1 MYEERKE
8 SFSVRSLIL
17 QILFVVLTVFLLLWL
32 FPTKNY
38 VKDYANDAFTEK
50 LQPLYNQI
58 YSQNI
63 TTMKE
68 AAISYFTTDRLPS
81 KVGESVTITLK
92 EMQDKK
98 LVLDLID
105 SNNKK
110 CDVEKSSVKVEKLD
124 NEYLMTVKLECSDAS
139 NYIEVHLGC
148 YDYCKASGVCE
159 KKETPVIKPTNPTKP
174 VISEKKYQYEYEK
187 ITDGKWGDFGE
198 WSQWSK
204 DTITK
209 TEYRNVET
217 KEVTKKTG
225 TLVDVI
231 DAKKDVKT
239 TYTCPKGYTPNGTKC
254 SKKTT
259 DTKNATA
266 STKTTYT
273 CPKGYTPNGTKC
285 IKETSST
292 INATANKKTTYSCP
306 KGYTPNGTKCIK
318 ETSSTINATANKKT
332 TYSCPDPTYTLD
344 KTKTKCTKKTTD
356 TKNATA
362 NTTYGDWVYQGKYTF
377 NSIQYTSDTRKV
389 VRVSSSI
396 NTDCTTNCTTNT
408 WTYLVYNRSKKTTYS
423 CPKEYTPN
431 GTKCTKELI
440 DTKNATAST
449 KTTYSCPNPT
459 YTLDKTKTKCTKKTT
474 DTKNA
479 TASTKTTYTCP
490 KGYTPNGTKCI
501 KETSS
506 TINAT
511 ANKKTTYSCPK
522 GYTPNGTKC
531 TKKTTDTKNASKTD
545 IVTYSCT
552 AKDYKLNGDKCTKTV
567 ATYTKY
573 TYYRYQERKFISGT
587 RDIKWST
594 SKTDSTL
601 LKQGYVLTG
610 NKKEIK

>member
-38 VKDYANDAFTEK
+38 VKNYANDAFTEK

-58 YSQNI
+58 YNQNI

-68 AAISYFTTDRLPS
+68 AAINYFTTDRLPS

-217 KEVTKKTG
+217 KEVTEKTG

-239 TYTCPKGYTPNGTKC
+239 TYTCPSGYTLNGTKC
-254 SKKTT
+254 SKKST
-259 DTKNATA
+259 DTKKATA
-266 STKTTYT
+266 STKTTYS
-273 CPKGYTPNGTKC
+273 CSSGYTLNGTKC
-285 IKETSST
+285 NKVTTSS

-306 KGYTPNGTKCIK
+306 SGYTLNGTKC
-318 ETSSTINATANKKT
+318 SKT
-332 TYSCPDPTYTLD
+332 
-344 KTKTKCTKKTTD
+344 TTD

-362 NTTYGDWVYQGKYTF
+362 NTTYGDWVSQGKQTF
-377 NSIQYTSDTRKV
+377 NTVQYSTDTRRV
-389 VRVSSSI
+389 VLVASYI
-396 NTDCTTNCTTNT
+396 KTDCTSNCTTNK
-408 WTYLVYNRSKKTTYS
+408 WVYLIMNRSKKTTYS
-423 CPKEYTPN
+423 CPSGYTLN
-431 GTKCTKELI
+431 GTKC
-440 DTKNATAST
+440 S
-449 KTTYSCPNPT
+449 KT
-459 YTLDKTKTKCTKKTT
+459 TT

-479 TASTKTTYTCP
+479 TANTKTTYSCP
-490 KGYTPNGTKCI
+490 SGYGLGGTKCYKGSMTTKNATANTKTTYSCPSGYTLNGTKCN
-501 KETSS
+501 KT
-506 TINAT
+506 TTNTKNAT
-511 ANKKTTYSCPK
+511 ANKKTTYSCPS
-522 GYTPNGTKC
+522 GYTLNGTKC
-531 TKKTTDTKNASKTD
+531 TKTTTNTKNASKTD
-545 IVTYSCT
+545 TVTYSCSN
-552 AKDYKLNGDKCTKTV
+552 KDYTLNGDKCTKTV
-567 ATYTKY
+567 DTYTKY

>member
-58 YSQNI
+58 YNQNI

-68 AAISYFTTDRLPS
+68 AAINYFTTDRLPS

-217 KEVTKKTG
+217 KEVTEKTG

-239 TYTCPKGYTPNGTKC
+239 TYSCPSGYTLNGTKC
-254 SKKTT
+254 KKTT
-259 DTKNATA
+259 TATKNATA
-266 STKTTYT
+266 NKKTTYS
-273 CPKGYTPNGTKC
+273 CPSGYTLNGTKC
-285 IKETSST
+285 NKVTTSS

-306 KGYTPNGTKCIK
+306 SGYTLNGTKC
-318 ETSSTINATANKKT
+318 SKT
-332 TYSCPDPTYTLD
+332 TTA
-344 KTKTKCTKKTTD
+344 

-423 CPKEYTPN
+423 CPSGYTLN
-431 GTKCTKELI
+431 GTKC
-440 DTKNATAST
+440 S
-449 KTTYSCPNPT
+449 
-459 YTLDKTKTKCTKKTT
+459 KKTT
-474 DTKNA
+474 DTK
-479 TASTKTTYTCP
+479 TA
-490 KGYTPNGTKCI
+490 
-501 KETSS
+501 
-506 TINAT
+506 
-511 ANKKTTYSCPK
+511 
-522 GYTPNGTKC
+522 
-531 TKKTTDTKNASKTD
+531 TKNEK
-545 IVTYSCT
+545 VTYSCSN
-552 AKDYKLNGDKCTKTV
+552 KDYTLNGDKCTKTV
-567 ATYTKY
+567 DVYTKY

>member
-58 YSQNI
+58 YNQNI

-68 AAISYFTTDRLPS
+68 AAINYFTNDRLPS

-239 TYTCPKGYTPNGTKC
+239 TYSCPSGYTLNGTKTKCVKKVTDVKKAVVSTKYTCTENGYTLNGTKC
-254 SKKTT
+254 VKKVT
-259 DTKNATA
+259 DVKNAVVN
-266 STKTTYT
+266 TKYT
-273 CPKGYTPNGTKC
+273 CTENGYTPSGTKC
-285 IKETSST
+285 V
-292 INATANKKTTYSCP
+292 KKVTDV
-306 KGYTPNGTKCIK
+306 
-318 ETSSTINATANKKT
+318 KKAVA
-332 TYSCPDPTYTLD
+332 S
-344 KTKTKCTKKTTD
+344 
-356 TKNATA
+356 
-362 NTTYGDWVYQGKYTF
+362 TTYGDWVYQGKYTF

-396 NTDCTTNCTTNT
+396 NTNCTTNCTTNT

-423 CPKEYTPN
+423 CADKTYNLNAKTA
-431 GTKCTKELI
+431 KCTKELTY
-440 DTKNATAST
+440 TKNV
-449 KTTYSCPNPT
+449 
-459 YTLDKTKTKCTKKTT
+459 
-474 DTKNA
+474 
-479 TASTKTTYTCP
+479 
-490 KGYTPNGTKCI
+490 
-501 KETSS
+501 
-506 TINAT
+506 
-511 ANKKTTYSCPK
+511 
-522 GYTPNGTKC
+522 
-531 TKKTTDTKNASKTD
+531 SKTD
-545 IVTYSCT
+545 TVKYSCT
-552 AKDYKLNGDKCTKTV
+552 DKDYKLNGNKCTKTV
-567 ATYTKY
+567 DTYTKY

>member
-58 YSQNI
+58 YNQNI

-68 AAISYFTTDRLPS
+68 AAINYFTNDRLPS

-239 TYTCPKGYTPNGTKC
+239 TYSCPSGYTLNGTKC

-259 DTKNATA
+259 A
-266 STKTTYT
+266 
-273 CPKGYTPNGTKC
+273 
-285 IKETSST
+285 
-292 INATANKKTTYSCP
+292 
-306 KGYTPNGTKCIK
+306 
-318 ETSSTINATANKKT
+318 
-332 TYSCPDPTYTLD
+332 
-344 KTKTKCTKKTTD
+344 
-356 TKNATA
+356 
-362 NTTYGDWVYQGKYTF
+362 
-377 NSIQYTSDTRKV
+377 
-389 VRVSSSI
+389 
-396 NTDCTTNCTTNT
+396 
-408 WTYLVYNRSKKTTYS
+408 
-423 CPKEYTPN
+423 
-431 GTKCTKELI
+431 
-440 DTKNATAST
+440 TKNATAST
-449 KTTYSCPNPT
+449 KTTYSCPSGYALNG
-459 YTLDKTKTKCTKKTT
+459 TKCSKTT
-474 DTKNA
+474 TATKNA
-479 TASTKTTYTCP
+479 TANKKTTYSCP
-490 KGYTPNGTKCI
+490 SGYTLNGTKCN
-501 KETSS
+501 KVTTSS
-506 TINAT
+506 INAT
-511 ANKKTTYSCPK
+511 ANKKTTYSCPS
-522 GYTPNGTKC
+522 GYTLNGTKC
-531 TKKTTDTKNASKTD
+531 SKTTTATKNATANTTYGDWVSQGKQTFNTVQYSTDTRRVVLVASYIKTDCTSNCTTNKWVYLIMNRSKKTTYSCPSGYTLNGTKCKKTTTDTKNATANKKTTYSCPSGYTLNGTKCSKTTTD
-545 IVTYSCT
+545 TKTATKNEKVTYSCSN
-552 AKDYKLNGDKCTKTV
+552 KDYTLNGDKCTKTV
-567 ATYTKY
+567 DVYTKY

>member
-58 YSQNI
+58 YNQNI

-68 AAISYFTTDRLPS
+68 AAINYFTTDRLPS

-159 KKETPVIKPTNPTKP
+159 RNETPVIKPTNPKTP

-217 KEVTKKTG
+217 KEVTEKTG
-225 TLVDVI
+225 TLVEVV

-239 TYTCPKGYTPNGTKC
+239 TYTCPSGYTLNGTKC

-259 DTKNATA
+259 STKNATA
-266 STKTTYT
+266 SKKTTYT
-273 CPKGYTPNGTKC
+273 CPSGYTLNGTKC
-285 IKETSST
+285 IKETSSTKNATANKKTTYSCPSGYTLNGTKCNKTTTST
-292 INATANKKTTYSCP
+292 INATANKKTTYTCP
-306 KGYTPNGTKCIK
+306 SGYTLNGTKCSK
-318 ETSSTINATANKKT
+318 TTTSTI
-332 TYSCPDPTYTLD
+332 
-344 KTKTKCTKKTTD
+344 
-356 TKNATA
+356 NATA

-408 WTYLVYNRSKKTTYS
+408 WTYLVYNRSTKTTYA
-423 CPKEYTPN
+423 CPSGYTLN
-431 GTKCTKELI
+431 GTKCNKKST
-440 DTKNATAST
+440 DTKNATANT
-449 KTTYSCPNPT
+449 KTTYSCPSG
-459 YTLDKTKTKCTKKTT
+459 YTL
-474 DTKNA
+474 
-479 TASTKTTYTCP
+479 
-490 KGYTPNGTKCI
+490 
-501 KETSS
+501 
-506 TINAT
+506 
-511 ANKKTTYSCPK
+511 
-522 GYTPNGTKC
+522 NGTKC
-531 TKKTTDTKNASKTD
+531 TKTVTDTKNASKTD
-545 IVTYSCT
+545 TVTYSCT
-552 AKDYKLNGDKCTKTV
+552 AKDYKLNGNKCTKTV
-567 ATYTKY
+567 DTYTKY

>member
-58 YSQNI
+58 YNQNI

-68 AAISYFTTDRLPS
+68 AAINYFTTDRLPS

-217 KEVTKKTG
+217 KEVTEKTG

-239 TYTCPKGYTPNGTKC
+239 TYLCPSGYTLNGTKC
-254 SKKTT
+254 SKTT
-259 DTKNATA
+259 TA
-266 STKTTYT
+266 
-273 CPKGYTPNGTKC
+273 
-285 IKETSST
+285 
-292 INATANKKTTYSCP
+292 
-306 KGYTPNGTKCIK
+306 
-318 ETSSTINATANKKT
+318 
-332 TYSCPDPTYTLD
+332 
-344 KTKTKCTKKTTD
+344 

-423 CPKEYTPN
+423 CPNGYTLN
-431 GTKCTKELI
+431 GTKC
-440 DTKNATAST
+440 S
-449 KTTYSCPNPT
+449 
-459 YTLDKTKTKCTKKTT
+459 KKTT

-479 TASTKTTYTCP
+479 TASTKTTYSCP
-490 KGYTPNGTKCI
+490 SGYGLGGTKCYKGSMTTKNATANTKTTYSCPSGYTLNGTKC
-501 KETSS
+501 KKT
-506 TINAT
+506 TTATKNAT
-511 ANKKTTYSCPK
+511 ANKKTTYSCPS
-522 GYTPNGTKC
+522 GYTLNGTKC
-531 TKKTTDTKNASKTD
+531 SKKTTDTKTATKNEK
-545 IVTYSCT
+545 VTYSCSN
-552 AKDYKLNGDKCTKTV
+552 KDYTLNGDKCTKTV
-567 ATYTKY
+567 DVYTKY
-573 TYYRYQERKFISGT
+573 TYYRYQEKKFISGT

>member
-58 YSQNI
+58 YNQNI

-68 AAISYFTTDRLPS
+68 AAINYFTTDRLPS

-174 VISEKKYQYEYEK
+174 VILEKKYQYEYEK

-217 KEVTKKTG
+217 KEITEKTG

-239 TYTCPKGYTPNGTKC
+239 TYTCPSGYTLNGTKC
-254 SKKTT
+254 SKKST
-259 DTKNATA
+259 DTKKATA
-266 STKTTYT
+266 STKTTYS
-273 CPKGYTPNGTKC
+273 CPSGYTLNGTKC
-285 IKETSST
+285 SKTT
-292 INATANKKTTYSCP
+292 TDTKNATANKKTTYSCP
-306 KGYTPNGTKCIK
+306 SGYTLNGTKCSK
-318 ETSSTINATANKKT
+318 TTTDTKNATANKKT
-332 TYSCPDPTYTLD
+332 TYSCPSGYTLNG
-344 KTKTKCTKKTTD
+344 TKCSKTTTD

-423 CPKEYTPN
+423 CPSGYTLN
-431 GTKCTKELI
+431 GTKC
-440 DTKNATAST
+440 S
-449 KTTYSCPNPT
+449 
-459 YTLDKTKTKCTKKTT
+459 KKTT

-479 TASTKTTYTCP
+479 TASTKTTYSCPSGYGLGGTKCYKGSMTTKNATANTKTTYTCP
-490 KGYTPNGTKCI
+490 SGYTLNGTKCN
-501 KETSS
+501 KT
-506 TINAT
+506 TTNTKNAT
-511 ANKKTTYSCPK
+511 ANKKTTYSCPS
-522 GYTPNGTKC
+522 GYTLNGTKC
-531 TKKTTDTKNASKTD
+531 SKTTTDTKTATKNEK
-545 IVTYSCT
+545 VTYSCSN
-552 AKDYKLNGDKCTKTV
+552 KDYTLNGDKCTKTV
-567 ATYTKY
+567 DTYIKY

>member
-58 YSQNI
+58 YNQNI

-68 AAISYFTTDRLPS
+68 AAINYFTTDRLPS

-332 TYSCPDPTYTLD
+332 TYSCP
-344 KTKTKCTKKTTD
+344 
-356 TKNATA
+356 
-362 NTTYGDWVYQGKYTF
+362 
-377 NSIQYTSDTRKV
+377 
-389 VRVSSSI
+389 
-396 NTDCTTNCTTNT
+396 
-408 WTYLVYNRSKKTTYS
+408 
-423 CPKEYTPN
+423 
-431 GTKCTKELI
+431 
-440 DTKNATAST
+440 
-449 KTTYSCPNPT
+449 
-459 YTLDKTKTKCTKKTT
+459 
-474 DTKNA
+474 
-479 TASTKTTYTCP
+479 
-490 KGYTPNGTKCI
+490 
-501 KETSS
+501 
-506 TINAT
+506 
-511 ANKKTTYSCPK
+511 K

-545 IVTYSCT
+545 TVTYSCT

>member
-217 KEVTKKTG
+217 KEITEKTG

-239 TYTCPKGYTPNGTKC
+239 TYTCPSGYTLNGTKCSKKSTDTKKATASTKTTYSCPSGYTLNGTKC
-254 SKKTT
+254 SKKT
-259 DTKNATA
+259 A
-266 STKTTYT
+266 S
-273 CPKGYTPNGTKC
+273 
-285 IKETSST
+285 S

-306 KGYTPNGTKCIK
+306 SGYTLNGTKC
-318 ETSSTINATANKKT
+318 SKT
-332 TYSCPDPTYTLD
+332 
-344 KTKTKCTKKTTD
+344 TTD

-423 CPKEYTPN
+423 CPSGYTLN
-431 GTKCTKELI
+431 GTKC
-440 DTKNATAST
+440 S
-449 KTTYSCPNPT
+449 
-459 YTLDKTKTKCTKKTT
+459 KKTT

-479 TASTKTTYTCP
+479 TASTKTTYSCPSGYGLGGTKCYKGSMTTKNATANTKTTYTCP
-490 KGYTPNGTKCI
+490 SGYTLNGTKCN
-501 KETSS
+501 KT
-506 TINAT
+506 TTNTKNAT
-511 ANKKTTYSCPK
+511 TNKKTTYSCPS
-522 GYTPNGTKC
+522 GYTLNGTKC
-531 TKKTTDTKNASKTD
+531 NKTTTDTKTATKNEK
-545 IVTYSCT
+545 VTYSCSN
-552 AKDYKLNGDKCTKTV
+552 KDYTLNGDKCTKTV
-567 ATYTKY
+567 DTYTKY

>member
-58 YSQNI
+58 YNQNI

-68 AAISYFTTDRLPS
+68 AAINYFTTDRLPS

-306 KGYTPNGTKCIK
+306 
-318 ETSSTINATANKKT
+318 
-332 TYSCPDPTYTLD
+332 DPTYTLD

-362 NTTYGDWVYQGKYTF
+362 NTTYGDWVSQGKQTF
-377 NSIQYTSDTRKV
+377 NTVQYSTDTRRV
-389 VRVSSSI
+389 VLVASYI
-396 NTDCTTNCTTNT
+396 KTDCTSNCTTNK
-408 WTYLVYNRSKKTTYS
+408 WVYLIMNRSSKTTYT
-423 CPKEYTPN
+423 CPKGYTPN

-449 KTTYSCPNPT
+449 KTTYSCPDPT

-479 TASTKTTYTCP
+479 
-490 KGYTPNGTKCI
+490 
-501 KETSS
+501 
-506 TINAT
+506 
-511 ANKKTTYSCPK
+511 
-522 GYTPNGTKC
+522 
-531 TKKTTDTKNASKTD
+531 SKTD
-545 IVTYSCT
+545 TVTYSCT

>member
-58 YSQNI
+58 YNQNI

-68 AAISYFTTDRLPS
+68 AAINYFTNDRLPS

-217 KEVTKKTG
+217 KEVTEKTG

-239 TYTCPKGYTPNGTKC
+239 TYSCPSGYTLNGTKC

-259 DTKNATA
+259 NTKNATA
-266 STKTTYT
+266 STKTTYS
-273 CPKGYTPNGTKC
+273 CPSGYTLNGTKC
-285 IKETSST
+285 SKKTTATKNATANKKTTYSCPSGYTLNGTKCNKVTTSS
-292 INATANKKTTYSCP
+292 INATANKKTTYSCSS
-306 KGYTPNGTKCIK
+306 GYTLNGTKC
-318 ETSSTINATANKKT
+318 S
-332 TYSCPDPTYTLD
+332 
-344 KTKTKCTKKTTD
+344 KKTTD

-362 NTTYGDWVYQGKYTF
+362 NTTYGDWVSQGKQTF
-377 NSIQYTSDTRKV
+377 NTVQYSTDTRRV
-389 VRVSSSI
+389 VLVASYI
-396 NTDCTTNCTTNT
+396 KTDCTSNCTTNK
-408 WTYLVYNRSKKTTYS
+408 WVYLIMNRSKKTTYS
-423 CPKEYTPN
+423 CPSGYTLN
-431 GTKCTKELI
+431 GTKC
-440 DTKNATAST
+440 S
-449 KTTYSCPNPT
+449 
-459 YTLDKTKTKCTKKTT
+459 KKTT
-474 DTKNA
+474 DTKTA
-479 TASTKTTYTCP
+479 TKNE
-490 KGYTPNGTKCI
+490 KL
-501 KETSS
+501 
-506 TINAT
+506 
-511 ANKKTTYSCPK
+511 TYSCS
-522 GYTPNGTKC
+522 N
-531 TKKTTDTKNASKTD
+531 
-545 IVTYSCT
+545 
-552 AKDYKLNGDKCTKTV
+552 KDYTLNGDKCTKTV
-567 ATYTKY
+567 DVYTKY
-573 TYYRYQERKFISGT
+573 TYYRYQEKKFISGT

>member
-217 KEVTKKTG
+217 KEVTEKTG

-239 TYTCPKGYTPNGTKC
+239 TYTCPSGYTLNGTKC
-254 SKKTT
+254 SKKST
-259 DTKNATA
+259 DTKKATA
-266 STKTTYT
+266 STKTTYS
-273 CPKGYTPNGTKC
+273 CPSGYTLNGTKC
-285 IKETSST
+285 NKVTTSS

-306 KGYTPNGTKCIK
+306 SGYTLNGTKC
-318 ETSSTINATANKKT
+318 SKT
-332 TYSCPDPTYTLD
+332 
-344 KTKTKCTKKTTD
+344 TTD

-362 NTTYGDWVYQGKYTF
+362 NTTYGDWVSQGKQTF
-377 NSIQYTSDTRKV
+377 NTVQYSTDTRRV
-389 VRVSSSI
+389 VLVASYI
-396 NTDCTTNCTTNT
+396 KTDCTSNCTTNK
-408 WTYLVYNRSKKTTYS
+408 WVYLIMNRSKKTTYS
-423 CPKEYTPN
+423 CPSGYTLN
-431 GTKCTKELI
+431 GTKC
-440 DTKNATAST
+440 S
-449 KTTYSCPNPT
+449 KT
-459 YTLDKTKTKCTKKTT
+459 TT

-479 TASTKTTYTCP
+479 TANTKTTYSCP
-490 KGYTPNGTKCI
+490 SGYGLGGTKCYKGSMTTKNATANTKTTYSCPSGYTLNGTKCN
-501 KETSS
+501 KT
-506 TINAT
+506 TTNTKNAT
-511 ANKKTTYSCPK
+511 ANKKTTYSCPS
-522 GYTPNGTKC
+522 GYTLNGTKC
-531 TKKTTDTKNASKTD
+531 TKTTTNTKNASKTD
-545 IVTYSCT
+545 TVTYSCSN
-552 AKDYKLNGDKCTKTV
+552 KDYTLNGDKCTKTV
-567 ATYTKY
+567 DTYTKY

>member
-58 YSQNI
+58 YNQNI
-63 TTMKE
+63 ITMKE
-68 AAISYFTTDRLPS
+68 AAINYFTNDRLPS

-217 KEVTKKTG
+217 KEVTEKTG

-239 TYTCPKGYTPNGTKC
+239 TYSCPSGYTLNGTKC

-259 DTKNATA
+259 NTKNATA

-273 CPKGYTPNGTKC
+273 
-285 IKETSST
+285 
-292 INATANKKTTYSCP
+292 CP

-423 CPKEYTPN
+423 CPK
-431 GTKCTKELI
+431 
-440 DTKNATAST
+440 
-449 KTTYSCPNPT
+449 
-459 YTLDKTKTKCTKKTT
+459 
-474 DTKNA
+474 
-479 TASTKTTYTCP
+479 
-490 KGYTPNGTKCI
+490 
-501 KETSS
+501 
-506 TINAT
+506 
-511 ANKKTTYSCPK
+511 

-545 IVTYSCT
+545 TVTYSCT

>member
-58 YSQNI
+58 YNQNI

-68 AAISYFTTDRLPS
+68 AAINYFTTDRLPS

-174 VISEKKYQYEYEK
+174 VILEKKYQYEYEK

-217 KEVTKKTG
+217 KEITEKTG

-239 TYTCPKGYTPNGTKC
+239 TYTCPSGYTLNGTKCSKKSTDTKKATASTKTTYSCPSGYTLNGTKC
-254 SKKTT
+254 SKKT
-259 DTKNATA
+259 A
-266 STKTTYT
+266 S
-273 CPKGYTPNGTKC
+273 
-285 IKETSST
+285 S

-306 KGYTPNGTKCIK
+306 SGYTLNGTKCNK
-318 ETSSTINATANKKT
+318 VTTSSINATANKKT
-332 TYSCPDPTYTLD
+332 TYSCPSGYTLNG
-344 KTKTKCTKKTTD
+344 TKCNKVTTD

-362 NTTYGDWVYQGKYTF
+362 NTTYGDWVSQGKQTF
-377 NSIQYTSDTRKV
+377 NTVQYSTDTRRV
-389 VRVSSSI
+389 VLVASYI
-396 NTDCTTNCTTNT
+396 KTDCTSNCTTNK
-408 WTYLVYNRSKKTTYS
+408 WVYLIMNRSKKTTYS
-423 CPKEYTPN
+423 CPSGYTLN
-431 GTKCTKELI
+431 GTKC
-440 DTKNATAST
+440 S
-449 KTTYSCPNPT
+449 KT
-459 YTLDKTKTKCTKKTT
+459 TT

-479 TASTKTTYTCP
+479 TANT
-490 KGYTPNGTKCI
+490 
-501 KETSS
+501 
-506 TINAT
+506 
-511 ANKKTTYSCPK
+511 KTTYSCPS
-522 GYTPNGTKC
+522 GYTLNGTKC
-531 TKKTTDTKNASKTD
+531 TKTTTSTKNASKTD
-545 IVTYSCT
+545 TVTYSCSN
-552 AKDYKLNGDKCTKTV
+552 KDYTLNGDKCTKTV
-567 ATYTKY
+567 DTYTKY

-594 SKTDSTL
+594 SKTDNTL

>member
-58 YSQNI
+58 YNQNI

-68 AAISYFTTDRLPS
+68 AAINYFTTDRLPS

-110 CDVEKSSVKVEKLD
+110 CDVEKSSVKLEKLD

-285 IKETSST
+285 TKELIDTK
-292 INATANKKTTYSCP
+292 NATA
-306 KGYTPNGTKCIK
+306 
-318 ETSSTINATANKKT
+318 STKT

-362 NTTYGDWVYQGKYTF
+362 NTTYGDWVSQGKQTF
-377 NSIQYTSDTRKV
+377 NTVQYSTDTRRV
-389 VRVSSSI
+389 VLVASYI
-396 NTDCTTNCTTNT
+396 KTDCTSNCTTNK
-408 WTYLVYNRSKKTTYS
+408 WVYLIMNRSS
-423 CPKEYTPN
+423 
-431 GTKCTKELI
+431 
-440 DTKNATAST
+440 
-449 KTTYSCPNPT
+449 
-459 YTLDKTKTKCTKKTT
+459 
-474 DTKNA
+474 
-479 TASTKTTYTCP
+479 KTTYTCP

-545 IVTYSCT
+545 TVTYSCT

>member
-217 KEVTKKTG
+217 KEVTEKTG

-239 TYTCPKGYTPNGTKC
+239 TYTCPSGYTLNGTKC
-254 SKKTT
+254 SKKT
-259 DTKNATA
+259 A
-266 STKTTYT
+266 S
-273 CPKGYTPNGTKC
+273 
-285 IKETSST
+285 S

-306 KGYTPNGTKCIK
+306 SGYTLNGTKC
-318 ETSSTINATANKKT
+318 SKT
-332 TYSCPDPTYTLD
+332 
-344 KTKTKCTKKTTD
+344 TTD

-362 NTTYGDWVYQGKYTF
+362 NTTYGDWVSQGKQTF
-377 NSIQYTSDTRKV
+377 NTVQYSTDTRRV
-389 VRVSSSI
+389 VLVASYI
-396 NTDCTTNCTTNT
+396 KTDCTSNCTTNK
-408 WTYLVYNRSKKTTYS
+408 WVYLIMNRSKKTTYS
-423 CPKEYTPN
+423 CPSGYTLN
-431 GTKCTKELI
+431 GTKC
-440 DTKNATAST
+440 S
-449 KTTYSCPNPT
+449 KT
-459 YTLDKTKTKCTKKTT
+459 TT

-479 TASTKTTYTCP
+479 TANTKTTYSCP
-490 KGYTPNGTKCI
+490 SGYGLGGTKCYKGSMTTKNATANTKTTYSCPSGYTLNGTKCN
-501 KETSS
+501 KT
-506 TINAT
+506 TTNTKNAT
-511 ANKKTTYSCPK
+511 ANKKTTYSCPS
-522 GYTPNGTKC
+522 GYTLNGTKC
-531 TKKTTDTKNASKTD
+531 TKTTTNTKNASKTD
-545 IVTYSCT
+545 TVTYSCSN
-552 AKDYKLNGDKCTKTV
+552 KDYTLNGDKCTKTV
-567 ATYTKY
+567 DTYTKY

>member
-58 YSQNI
+58 YNQNI

-68 AAISYFTTDRLPS
+68 AAINYFTTDRLPS

-217 KEVTKKTG
+217 KEVTEKTG

-239 TYTCPKGYTPNGTKC
+239 TYSCPSGYTLNGTKC

-259 DTKNATA
+259 NTKNATA

-273 CPKGYTPNGTKC
+273 
-285 IKETSST
+285 
-292 INATANKKTTYSCP
+292 CP

-423 CPKEYTPN
+423 CPKGYTPN
-431 GTKCTKELI
+431 GTKCIKELI
-440 DTKNATAST
+440 
-449 KTTYSCPNPT
+449 
-459 YTLDKTKTKCTKKTT
+459 

-545 IVTYSCT
+545 TVTYSCT

>member
-58 YSQNI
+58 YNQNI

-68 AAISYFTTDRLPS
+68 AAINYFTTDRLPS

-217 KEVTKKTG
+217 KEVTEKTG

-239 TYTCPKGYTPNGTKC
+239 TYLCPSGYTLNGTKC

-266 STKTTYT
+266 STKTTYS
-273 CPKGYTPNGTKC
+273 CPSGYTLNGTKC
-285 IKETSST
+285 SKKTTSS

-306 KGYTPNGTKCIK
+306 SKYTLNGTKCNK
-318 ETSSTINATANKKT
+318 VTTSSINATANKKT
-332 TYSCPDPTYTLD
+332 TYSCPNGYTLNG
-344 KTKTKCTKKTTD
+344 TKCSKTTTA

-423 CPKEYTPN
+423 CPSGYTLN
-431 GTKCTKELI
+431 GTKCKKTTTA
-440 DTKNATAST
+440 TKNATAST
-449 KTTYSCPNPT
+449 KTTYSCPSG
-459 YTLDKTKTKCTKKTT
+459 YGLGGTKCYKGSMT
-474 DTKNA
+474 TKNA
-479 TASTKTTYTCP
+479 TANTKTTYSCP
-490 KGYTPNGTKCI
+490 SGYTLNGTKC
-501 KETSS
+501 KKT
-506 TINAT
+506 TTATKNAT
-511 ANKKTTYSCPK
+511 ANKKTTYSCPS
-522 GYTPNGTKC
+522 GYTLNGTKC
-531 TKKTTDTKNASKTD
+531 SKKTTDTKTATKNEK
-545 IVTYSCT
+545 VTYSCSN
-552 AKDYKLNGDKCTKTV
+552 KDYTLNGDKCTKTV
-567 ATYTKY
+567 DVYTKY

>member
-17 QILFVVLTVFLLLWL
+17 QILFVVLTIFLLLWL

-58 YSQNI
+58 YNQNI

-68 AAISYFTTDRLPS
+68 AAINYFTNDRLPS

-217 KEVTKKTG
+217 KEVTEKTG

-239 TYTCPKGYTPNGTKC
+239 TYSCPSGYILNGTKC
-254 SKKTT
+254 SKTT
-259 DTKNATA
+259 TATKNATA
-266 STKTTYT
+266 STKTTYS
-273 CPKGYTPNGTKC
+273 CPSGYTLNGTKC
-285 IKETSST
+285 SKTTTATKNATANKKTTYSCPSGYTLNGTKCNKVTTSS

-306 KGYTPNGTKCIK
+306 SGYTLNGTKC
-318 ETSSTINATANKKT
+318 SKT
-332 TYSCPDPTYTLD
+332 TTA
-344 KTKTKCTKKTTD
+344 

-362 NTTYGDWVYQGKYTF
+362 NTTYGDWIYQGKYTF

-423 CPKEYTPN
+423 CPSGYTLN
-431 GTKCTKELI
+431 GTKC
-440 DTKNATAST
+440 S
-449 KTTYSCPNPT
+449 
-459 YTLDKTKTKCTKKTT
+459 KKTT

-479 TASTKTTYTCP
+479 TANTKTTYSCP
-490 KGYTPNGTKCI
+490 SGYTLNGTKC
-501 KETSS
+501 KKT
-506 TINAT
+506 TTATKNAT
-511 ANKKTTYSCPK
+511 ANKKTTYSCPS
-522 GYTPNGTKC
+522 GYTLNGTKC
-531 TKKTTDTKNASKTD
+531 SKKTTDTKTATKNEK
-545 IVTYSCT
+545 VTYSCSN
-552 AKDYKLNGDKCTKTV
+552 KDYTLNGDKCTKTV
-567 ATYTKY
+567 DVYTKY

>member
-58 YSQNI
+58 YNQNI

-68 AAISYFTTDRLPS
+68 AAINYFTTDRLPS

-217 KEVTKKTG
+217 KEVTEKTG

-231 DAKKDVKT
+231 DAKKDV
-239 TYTCPKGYTPNGTKC
+239 
-254 SKKTT
+254 
-259 DTKNATA
+259 
-266 STKTTYT
+266 KTTYT

-423 CPKEYTPN
+423 CPKGYTPN
-431 GTKCTKELI
+431 GTKC
-440 DTKNATAST
+440 S
-449 KTTYSCPNPT
+449 
-459 YTLDKTKTKCTKKTT
+459 KKTT
-474 DTKNA
+474 NTKNA

-490 KGYTPNGTKCI
+490 KGYTPNGTKCM

-545 IVTYSCT
+545 TVTYSCT

>member
-58 YSQNI
+58 YNQNI

-68 AAISYFTTDRLPS
+68 AAINYFTTDRLPS

-217 KEVTKKTG
+217 KEVTEKTG

-239 TYTCPKGYTPNGTKC
+239 TYSCPSGYTLNGTKC
-254 SKKTT
+254 SKTT
-259 DTKNATA
+259 TA
-266 STKTTYT
+266 
-273 CPKGYTPNGTKC
+273 
-285 IKETSST
+285 
-292 INATANKKTTYSCP
+292 
-306 KGYTPNGTKCIK
+306 
-318 ETSSTINATANKKT
+318 
-332 TYSCPDPTYTLD
+332 
-344 KTKTKCTKKTTD
+344 

-423 CPKEYTPN
+423 CPSGYTLN
-431 GTKCTKELI
+431 GTKC
-440 DTKNATAST
+440 S
-449 KTTYSCPNPT
+449 
-459 YTLDKTKTKCTKKTT
+459 KKTT
-474 DTKNA
+474 
-479 TASTKTTYTCP
+479 
-490 KGYTPNGTKCI
+490 
-501 KETSS
+501 SS
-506 TINAT
+506 INAT
-511 ANKKTTYSCPK
+511 ANKKTTYSCPN
-522 GYTPNGTKC
+522 GYTLNGTKC
-531 TKKTTDTKNASKTD
+531 SKKTTDTKTATKNEK
-545 IVTYSCT
+545 VTYSCSN
-552 AKDYKLNGDKCTKTV
+552 KDYTLNGDKCTKTV
-567 ATYTKY
+567 DVYTKY
-573 TYYRYQERKFISGT
+573 TYYRYQEKKFISGT

>member
-58 YSQNI
+58 YNQNI

-68 AAISYFTTDRLPS
+68 AAINYFTTDRLPS

-217 KEVTKKTG
+217 KEVTEKTG

-239 TYTCPKGYTPNGTKC
+239 TYSCPSGYTLNGTKC

-259 DTKNATA
+259 NTKNATA
-266 STKTTYT
+266 STKTTYS
-273 CPKGYTPNGTKC
+273 CPSGYTLNGTKC
-285 IKETSST
+285 S
-292 INATANKKTTYSCP
+292 KTT
-306 KGYTPNGTKCIK
+306 
-318 ETSSTINATANKKT
+318 TA
-332 TYSCPDPTYTLD
+332 
-344 KTKTKCTKKTTD
+344 

-423 CPKEYTPN
+423 CPSGYTLN
-431 GTKCTKELI
+431 GTKC
-440 DTKNATAST
+440 S
-449 KTTYSCPNPT
+449 
-459 YTLDKTKTKCTKKTT
+459 KKTT

-479 TASTKTTYTCP
+479 TASTKTTYSCP
-490 KGYTPNGTKCI
+490 SGYGLGGTKCYKGSMTTKNATANTKTTYSCPSGYTLNGTKC
-501 KETSS
+501 KKT
-506 TINAT
+506 TTATKNAT
-511 ANKKTTYSCPK
+511 ANKKTTYSCPS
-522 GYTPNGTKC
+522 GYTLNGTKC
-531 TKKTTDTKNASKTD
+531 SKKTTDTKTATKNEK
-545 IVTYSCT
+545 VTYSCSN
-552 AKDYKLNGDKCTKTV
+552 KDYTLNGDKCTKTV
-567 ATYTKY
+567 DVYTKY

>member
-58 YSQNI
+58 YNQNI

-68 AAISYFTTDRLPS
+68 AAINYFTNDRLPS

-231 DAKKDVKT
+231 DAKKYVKT
-239 TYTCPKGYTPNGTKC
+239 TYSCPSGYTLNGTKC

-266 STKTTYT
+266 STKTTYS
-273 CPKGYTPNGTKC
+273 CPSGYTLNGTKC
-285 IKETSST
+285 SKKTTSS

-306 KGYTPNGTKCIK
+306 SGYTLNGTKCNK
-318 ETSSTINATANKKT
+318 VTTSSINATANKTT
-332 TYSCPDPTYTLD
+332 TYSCSSGYTLNG
-344 KTKTKCTKKTTD
+344 TKCSKKTTD

-362 NTTYGDWVYQGKYTF
+362 NTTYGDWVSQGKQTF
-377 NSIQYTSDTRKV
+377 NTVQYSTDTRRV
-389 VRVSSSI
+389 VLVASYI
-396 NTDCTTNCTTNT
+396 KTDCTSNCTTNK
-408 WTYLVYNRSKKTTYS
+408 WVYLIMNRSKKTTYS
-423 CPKEYTPN
+423 CPSGYTLN
-431 GTKCTKELI
+431 GTKCKKTTTA
-440 DTKNATAST
+440 TKNATAST
-449 KTTYSCPNPT
+449 KTTYSCPSG
-459 YTLDKTKTKCTKKTT
+459 YGLGGTKCYKGSMT
-474 DTKNA
+474 TKNA
-479 TASTKTTYTCP
+479 TSNTKTTYSCP
-490 KGYTPNGTKCI
+490 SGYTLNGTKC
-501 KETSS
+501 KKT
-506 TINAT
+506 TTATKNAT
-511 ANKKTTYSCPK
+511 ANKKTTYSCPS
-522 GYTPNGTKC
+522 GYTLNGTKC
-531 TKKTTDTKNASKTD
+531 SKKTTDTKTATKNEK
-545 IVTYSCT
+545 VTYSCSN
-552 AKDYKLNGDKCTKTV
+552 KDYTLNGDKCTKTV
-567 ATYTKY
+567 DVYTKY

>member
-58 YSQNI
+58 YNQNI

-68 AAISYFTTDRLPS
+68 AAINYFTTDRLPS

-174 VISEKKYQYEYEK
+174 VILEKKYQYEYEK

-217 KEVTKKTG
+217 KEITEKTG

-239 TYTCPKGYTPNGTKC
+239 TYTCPSGYTLNGTKC
-254 SKKTT
+254 SKKST
-259 DTKNATA
+259 DTKKATA
-266 STKTTYT
+266 STKTTYS
-273 CPKGYTPNGTKC
+273 CPSGYTLNGTKC
-285 IKETSST
+285 SKTT
-292 INATANKKTTYSCP
+292 TDTKNATANKKTTYSCP
-306 KGYTPNGTKCIK
+306 SGYTLNGTKC
-318 ETSSTINATANKKT
+318 SKT
-332 TYSCPDPTYTLD
+332 
-344 KTKTKCTKKTTD
+344 TTD

-423 CPKEYTPN
+423 CPSGYTLN
-431 GTKCTKELI
+431 GTKC
-440 DTKNATAST
+440 S
-449 KTTYSCPNPT
+449 
-459 YTLDKTKTKCTKKTT
+459 KKTT

-479 TASTKTTYTCP
+479 TASTKTTYSCP
-490 KGYTPNGTKCI
+490 SGYGLGGTKCYKGSMTTKNATANTKTTYSCPSGYTLNGTKCN
-501 KETSS
+501 KT
-506 TINAT
+506 TTDTKNAT
-511 ANKKTTYSCPK
+511 ANKKTTYSCPS
-522 GYTPNGTKC
+522 GYTLNGTKC
-531 TKKTTDTKNASKTD
+531 SKKTTDTKTATKNEK
-545 IVTYSCT
+545 VTYSCSN
-552 AKDYKLNGDKCTKTV
+552 KDYTLNGDKCTKTV
-567 ATYTKY
+567 DVYTKY

>member
-58 YSQNI
+58 YNQNI
-63 TTMKE
+63 ITMKE
-68 AAISYFTTDRLPS
+68 AAINYFTNDRLPS

-217 KEVTKKTG
+217 KEITEKTG

-344 KTKTKCTKKTTD
+344 KTKTKCIKKTTD

-362 NTTYGDWVYQGKYTF
+362 NTTYGDWVSQGKQTF
-377 NSIQYTSDTRKV
+377 NTVQYSTDTRRV
-389 VRVSSSI
+389 VLVASYI
-396 NTDCTTNCTTNT
+396 KTDCTSNCTTNK
-408 WTYLVYNRSKKTTYS
+408 WVYLIMNRSSKTTYT
-423 CPKEYTPN
+423 CPKGYTPN

-449 KTTYSCPNPT
+449 KTTYSCPDPT

-479 TASTKTTYTCP
+479 
-490 KGYTPNGTKCI
+490 
-501 KETSS
+501 
-506 TINAT
+506 
-511 ANKKTTYSCPK
+511 
-522 GYTPNGTKC
+522 
-531 TKKTTDTKNASKTD
+531 SKTD
-545 IVTYSCT
+545 TVTYSCT

>member
-58 YSQNI
+58 YNQNI

-68 AAISYFTTDRLPS
+68 AAINYFTNDRLPS

-217 KEVTKKTG
+217 KEVTEKTG

-239 TYTCPKGYTPNGTKC
+239 TYSCPSGYTLNGTKC

-259 DTKNATA
+259 NTKNATA
-266 STKTTYT
+266 STKTTT
-273 CPKGYTPNGTKC
+273 ATK
-285 IKETSST
+285 
-292 INATANKKTTYSCP
+292 NATANKKTTYSCSS
-306 KGYTPNGTKCIK
+306 GYTLNGTKC
-318 ETSSTINATANKKT
+318 S
-332 TYSCPDPTYTLD
+332 
-344 KTKTKCTKKTTD
+344 KKTTD

-362 NTTYGDWVYQGKYTF
+362 NTTYGDWVSQGKQTF
-377 NSIQYTSDTRKV
+377 NTVQYSTDTRRV
-389 VRVSSSI
+389 VLVASYI
-396 NTDCTTNCTTNT
+396 KTDCTSNCTTNK
-408 WTYLVYNRSKKTTYS
+408 WVYLIMNRSKKTTYS
-423 CPKEYTPN
+423 CPSGYTLN
-431 GTKCTKELI
+431 GTKC
-440 DTKNATAST
+440 S
-449 KTTYSCPNPT
+449 
-459 YTLDKTKTKCTKKTT
+459 KKTT
-474 DTKNA
+474 DTKTA
-479 TASTKTTYTCP
+479 TKNE
-490 KGYTPNGTKCI
+490 KL
-501 KETSS
+501 
-506 TINAT
+506 
-511 ANKKTTYSCPK
+511 TYSCS
-522 GYTPNGTKC
+522 N
-531 TKKTTDTKNASKTD
+531 
-545 IVTYSCT
+545 
-552 AKDYKLNGDKCTKTV
+552 KDYTLNGDKCTKTV
-567 ATYTKY
+567 DVYTKY
-573 TYYRYQERKFISGT
+573 TYYRYQEKKFISGT

>member
-217 KEVTKKTG
+217 KEVTEKTG

-239 TYTCPKGYTPNGTKC
+239 TYSCPSGYTLNGTKC

-259 DTKNATA
+259 NTKNATA
-266 STKTTYT
+266 STKTTYS
-273 CPKGYTPNGTKC
+273 CPSGYTLNGTKC
-285 IKETSST
+285 SKKTTATKNATANKKTTYSCPSGYTLNGTKCNKVTTSS
-292 INATANKKTTYSCP
+292 INATANKKTTYSCSS
-306 KGYTPNGTKCIK
+306 GYTLNGTKC
-318 ETSSTINATANKKT
+318 S
-332 TYSCPDPTYTLD
+332 
-344 KTKTKCTKKTTD
+344 KKTTD

-362 NTTYGDWVYQGKYTF
+362 NTTYGDWVSQGKQTF
-377 NSIQYTSDTRKV
+377 NTVQYSTDTRRV
-389 VRVSSSI
+389 VLVASYI
-396 NTDCTTNCTTNT
+396 KTDCTSNCTTNK
-408 WTYLVYNRSKKTTYS
+408 WVYLIMNRSKKTTYS
-423 CPKEYTPN
+423 CPSGYTLN
-431 GTKCTKELI
+431 GTKCKKTTT

-449 KTTYSCPNPT
+449 KTTYSCPSG
-459 YTLDKTKTKCTKKTT
+459 YTL
-474 DTKNA
+474 
-479 TASTKTTYTCP
+479 
-490 KGYTPNGTKCI
+490 NGTKCS
-501 KETSS
+501 KKT
-506 TINAT
+506 TATKNAT
-511 ANKKTTYSCPK
+511 ANKKTTYSCPS
-522 GYTPNGTKC
+522 GYTLNGTKC
-531 TKKTTDTKNASKTD
+531 SKKTTDTKTATKNEKL
-545 IVTYSCT
+545 TYSCSN
-552 AKDYKLNGDKCTKTV
+552 KDYTLNGDKCTKTV
-567 ATYTKY
+567 DVYTKY
-573 TYYRYQERKFISGT
+573 TYYRYQEKKFISGT

>member
-58 YSQNI
+58 YNQNI

-68 AAISYFTTDRLPS
+68 AAINYFTNDRLPS

-217 KEVTKKTG
+217 KEVTEKTG

-239 TYTCPKGYTPNGTKC
+239 TYSCPSGYTLNGTKC

-259 DTKNATA
+259 NTKNATA
-266 STKTTYT
+266 STKTTYS
-273 CPKGYTPNGTKC
+273 CPSGYTLNGTKC
-285 IKETSST
+285 NKVTTSS
-292 INATANKKTTYSCP
+292 INATANKKTTYSCSS
-306 KGYTPNGTKCIK
+306 GYTLNGTKC
-318 ETSSTINATANKKT
+318 S
-332 TYSCPDPTYTLD
+332 
-344 KTKTKCTKKTTD
+344 KKTTD

-362 NTTYGDWVYQGKYTF
+362 NTTYGDWVSQGKQTF
-377 NSIQYTSDTRKV
+377 NTVQYSTDTRRV
-389 VRVSSSI
+389 VLVASYI
-396 NTDCTTNCTTNT
+396 KTDCTSNCTTNK
-408 WTYLVYNRSKKTTYS
+408 WVYLIMNRSKKTTYS
-423 CPKEYTPN
+423 CPSGYTLN
-431 GTKCTKELI
+431 GTKCKKTTT

-449 KTTYSCPNPT
+449 KTTYSCPSG
-459 YTLDKTKTKCTKKTT
+459 YGLGGTKCYKGSMT
-474 DTKNA
+474 TKNA
-479 TASTKTTYTCP
+479 TANTKTTYSCP
-490 KGYTPNGTKCI
+490 SGYTLNGTKC
-501 KETSS
+501 KKT
-506 TINAT
+506 TTATKNAT
-511 ANKKTTYSCPK
+511 ANKKTTYSCPS
-522 GYTPNGTKC
+522 GYTLNGTKC
-531 TKKTTDTKNASKTD
+531 SKKTTDTKTATKNEKL
-545 IVTYSCT
+545 TYSCSN
-552 AKDYKLNGDKCTKTV
+552 KDYTLNGDKCTKTV
-567 ATYTKY
+567 DVYTKY
-573 TYYRYQERKFISGT
+573 TYYRYQEKKFISGT

>member
-58 YSQNI
+58 YNQNI

-68 AAISYFTTDRLPS
+68 AAINYFTTDRLPS
-81 KVGESVTITLK
+81 KVGASVTITLK

-217 KEVTKKTG
+217 KEVTEKTG

-239 TYTCPKGYTPNGTKC
+239 TYSCPSGYTLNGTKC
-254 SKKTT
+254 NKVT
-259 DTKNATA
+259 
-266 STKTTYT
+266 
-273 CPKGYTPNGTKC
+273 
-285 IKETSST
+285 ISS

-306 KGYTPNGTKCIK
+306 SGYTLNGTKC
-318 ETSSTINATANKKT
+318 SKT
-332 TYSCPDPTYTLD
+332 TTA
-344 KTKTKCTKKTTD
+344 

-423 CPKEYTPN
+423 CPSGYTLN
-431 GTKCTKELI
+431 GTKC
-440 DTKNATAST
+440 S
-449 KTTYSCPNPT
+449 
-459 YTLDKTKTKCTKKTT
+459 KKTT

-479 TASTKTTYTCP
+479 TASTKTTYSCP
-490 KGYTPNGTKCI
+490 SGYGLGGTKCY
-501 KETSS
+501 KGSMT
-506 TINAT
+506 TKNAT
-511 ANKKTTYSCPK
+511 ANTKTTYSCPS
-522 GYTPNGTKC
+522 GYTLNGTKC
-531 TKKTTDTKNASKTD
+531 SKKTTDTKTATKNEK
-545 IVTYSCT
+545 VTYSCSN
-552 AKDYKLNGDKCTKTV
+552 KDYTLNGDKCTKTV
-567 ATYTKY
+567 DVYTKY
-573 TYYRYQERKFISGT
+573 TYYRYQEKKFISGT

>member
-58 YSQNI
+58 YNQNI

-68 AAISYFTTDRLPS
+68 AAINYFTTDRLPS

-217 KEVTKKTG
+217 KEVTEKTG

-239 TYTCPKGYTPNGTKC
+239 TYSCPSGYTLNG
-254 SKKTT
+254 
-259 DTKNATA
+259 
-266 STKTTYT
+266 
-273 CPKGYTPNGTKC
+273 
-285 IKETSST
+285 
-292 INATANKKTTYSCP
+292 
-306 KGYTPNGTKCIK
+306 
-318 ETSSTINATANKKT
+318 
-332 TYSCPDPTYTLD
+332 
-344 KTKTKCTKKTTD
+344 TKTKCVKKVTD
-356 TKNATA
+356 VKNAVVSTKYTCTENGYTPSGTKCVKKVTDVKNA
-362 NTTYGDWVYQGKYTF
+362 VVNTKYTCTENGYTPSGTKCVKKVTDVKNAVASTTYGDWVYQGKYTF

-396 NTDCTTNCTTNT
+396 NTNCTTNCTTNT

-423 CPKEYTPN
+423 CADKTYNLNAKTA
-431 GTKCTKELI
+431 KCTKELTY
-440 DTKNATAST
+440 TKNAVAS
-449 KTTYSCPNPT
+449 KSYSCA
-459 YTLDKTKTKCTKKTT
+459 DKTYNLNAKTAKCTKELTY
-474 DTKNA
+474 TKNA
-479 TASTKTTYTCP
+479 VASK
-490 KGYTPNGTKCI
+490 
-501 KETSS
+501 S
-506 TINAT
+506 
-511 ANKKTTYSCPK
+511 YSCADK
-522 GYTPNGTKC
+522 TYNLNAKTAKC
-531 TKKTTDTKNASKTD
+531 TKELTYTKNVSKTD
-545 IVTYSCT
+545 TITYSCT
-552 AKDYKLNGDKCTKTV
+552 DKDYKLNGNKCTKTV
-567 ATYTKY
+567 DTYTKY

>member
-58 YSQNI
+58 YNQNI

-68 AAISYFTTDRLPS
+68 AAINYFTNDRLPS

-217 KEVTKKTG
+217 KEVTEKTG

-239 TYTCPKGYTPNGTKC
+239 TYSCPSGYTLNGTKC

-259 DTKNATA
+259 NTKNATA
-266 STKTTYT
+266 STKTTYS
-273 CPKGYTPNGTKC
+273 CPSGYTLNGTKC
-285 IKETSST
+285 SKKTTATKNATANKKTTYSCPSGYTLNGTKCNKVTTSS
-292 INATANKKTTYSCP
+292 INATANKKTTYSCSS
-306 KGYTPNGTKCIK
+306 GYTLNGTKC
-318 ETSSTINATANKKT
+318 KKT
-332 TYSCPDPTYTLD
+332 
-344 KTKTKCTKKTTD
+344 TTD

-362 NTTYGDWVYQGKYTF
+362 NTTYGDWVSQGKQTF
-377 NSIQYTSDTRKV
+377 NTVQYSTDTRRV
-389 VRVSSSI
+389 VLVASYI
-396 NTDCTTNCTTNT
+396 KTDCTSNCTTNK
-408 WTYLVYNRSKKTTYS
+408 WVYLIMNRSKKTTYS
-423 CPKEYTPN
+423 CPSGYGLG
-431 GTKCTKELI
+431 GTKCYKGSMT
-440 DTKNATAST
+440 TKNATANT
-449 KTTYSCPNPT
+449 KTTYSCPSG
-459 YTLDKTKTKCTKKTT
+459 YTL
-474 DTKNA
+474 
-479 TASTKTTYTCP
+479 
-490 KGYTPNGTKCI
+490 NGTKC
-501 KETSS
+501 KKT
-506 TINAT
+506 TTATKNAT
-511 ANKKTTYSCPK
+511 ANKKTTYSCPS
-522 GYTPNGTKC
+522 GYTLNGTKC
-531 TKKTTDTKNASKTD
+531 SKKTTDTKTATKNEKL
-545 IVTYSCT
+545 TYSCSN
-552 AKDYKLNGDKCTKTV
+552 KDYTLNGDKCTKTV
-567 ATYTKY
+567 DVYTKY
-573 TYYRYQERKFISGT
+573 TYYRYQEKKFISGT

>member
-58 YSQNI
+58 YNQNI

-68 AAISYFTTDRLPS
+68 AAINYFTTDRLPS

-217 KEVTKKTG
+217 KEVTEKTG

-239 TYTCPKGYTPNGTKC
+239 TYSCPSGYTLNGTKC

-259 DTKNATA
+259 NTKNATA

-273 CPKGYTPNGTKC
+273 
-285 IKETSST
+285 
-292 INATANKKTTYSCP
+292 CP

-423 CPKEYTPN
+423 CPKGYTPN
-431 GTKCTKELI
+431 GTKCIKELI

-449 KTTYSCPNPT
+449 KTTYSCPSG
-459 YTLDKTKTKCTKKTT
+459 YTLNGTKCSKKTT
-474 DTKNA
+474 NTKNA
-479 TASTKTTYTCP
+479 TASTKTTYT
-490 KGYTPNGTKCI
+490 
-501 KETSS
+501 
-506 TINAT
+506 
-511 ANKKTTYSCPK
+511 CPK

-545 IVTYSCT
+545 TVTYSCT

>member
-58 YSQNI
+58 YNQNI

-68 AAISYFTTDRLPS
+68 AAINYFTTDRLPS

-217 KEVTKKTG
+217 KEVTEKTG

-239 TYTCPKGYTPNGTKC
+239 TYT
-254 SKKTT
+254 
-259 DTKNATA
+259 
-266 STKTTYT
+266 
-273 CPKGYTPNGTKC
+273 
-285 IKETSST
+285 
-292 INATANKKTTYSCP
+292 CP

-423 CPKEYTPN
+423 CPKGYTPN
-431 GTKCTKELI
+431 GTKC
-440 DTKNATAST
+440 S
-449 KTTYSCPNPT
+449 
-459 YTLDKTKTKCTKKTT
+459 KKTT
-474 DTKNA
+474 NTKNA

-490 KGYTPNGTKCI
+490 KGYTPNGTKCM

-545 IVTYSCT
+545 TVTYSCT

>member
-58 YSQNI
+58 YNQNI

-68 AAISYFTTDRLPS
+68 AAINYFTNDRLPS

-217 KEVTKKTG
+217 KEVTEKTG

-239 TYTCPKGYTPNGTKC
+239 TYSCPSGYTLNGTKCSKKTTNTKNATASTKTTTATKNATANKKTTYSCPSGYTLNGTKC

-259 DTKNATA
+259 DTKTAT
-266 STKTTYT
+266 KNE
-273 CPKGYTPNGTKC
+273 KL
-285 IKETSST
+285 
-292 INATANKKTTYSCP
+292 TYSCS
-306 KGYTPNGTKCIK
+306 N
-318 ETSSTINATANKKT
+318 
-332 TYSCPDPTYTLD
+332 
-344 KTKTKCTKKTTD
+344 
-356 TKNATA
+356 
-362 NTTYGDWVYQGKYTF
+362 
-377 NSIQYTSDTRKV
+377 
-389 VRVSSSI
+389 
-396 NTDCTTNCTTNT
+396 
-408 WTYLVYNRSKKTTYS
+408 
-423 CPKEYTPN
+423 
-431 GTKCTKELI
+431 
-440 DTKNATAST
+440 
-449 KTTYSCPNPT
+449 
-459 YTLDKTKTKCTKKTT
+459 
-474 DTKNA
+474 
-479 TASTKTTYTCP
+479 
-490 KGYTPNGTKCI
+490 
-501 KETSS
+501 
-506 TINAT
+506 
-511 ANKKTTYSCPK
+511 
-522 GYTPNGTKC
+522 
-531 TKKTTDTKNASKTD
+531 
-545 IVTYSCT
+545 
-552 AKDYKLNGDKCTKTV
+552 KDYTLNGDKCTKTV
-567 ATYTKY
+567 DVYTKY
-573 TYYRYQERKFISGT
+573 TYYRYQEKKFISGT

>member
-217 KEVTKKTG
+217 KEITEKTG

-239 TYTCPKGYTPNGTKC
+239 TYTCPSGYTLNGTKC

-266 STKTTYT
+266 STKTTYS
-273 CPKGYTPNGTKC
+273 CPSGYTLNGTKC
-285 IKETSST
+285 SKKTASS

-306 KGYTPNGTKCIK
+306 SGYTLNGTKC
-318 ETSSTINATANKKT
+318 NKT
-332 TYSCPDPTYTLD
+332 
-344 KTKTKCTKKTTD
+344 TTD

-408 WTYLVYNRSKKTTYS
+408 WTYLVYNRS
-423 CPKEYTPN
+423 
-431 GTKCTKELI
+431 
-440 DTKNATAST
+440 T
-449 KTTYSCPNPT
+449 KTTYSCPSG
-459 YTLDKTKTKCTKKTT
+459 YTLNGTKCSKKTT

-479 TASTKTTYTCP
+479 TASTKTTYSCPSGYGLGGTKCYKGSMTTKNATANTKTTYTCP
-490 KGYTPNGTKCI
+490 SGYTLNGTKCN
-501 KETSS
+501 KT
-506 TINAT
+506 TTNTKNAT
-511 ANKKTTYSCPK
+511 ANKKTTYSCPS
-522 GYTPNGTKC
+522 GYTLNGTKC
-531 TKKTTDTKNASKTD
+531 SKTTTDTKTATKNEK
-545 IVTYSCT
+545 VTYSCSN
-552 AKDYKLNGDKCTKTV
+552 KDYTLNGDKCTKTV
-567 ATYTKY
+567 DTYTKY

>member
-58 YSQNI
+58 YNQNI

-68 AAISYFTTDRLPS
+68 AAINYFTNDRLPS

-217 KEVTKKTG
+217 KEVTEKTG

-239 TYTCPKGYTPNGTKC
+239 TYSCPSGYTLNGTKC
-254 SKKTT
+254 KKTTT

-266 STKTTYT
+266 STKTTT
-273 CPKGYTPNGTKC
+273 ATK
-285 IKETSST
+285 
-292 INATANKKTTYSCP
+292 NATANKKTTYSCP
-306 KGYTPNGTKCIK
+306 SGYTLNGTKC
-318 ETSSTINATANKKT
+318 S
-332 TYSCPDPTYTLD
+332 
-344 KTKTKCTKKTTD
+344 KKTTD
-356 TKNATA
+356 TKTATK
-362 NTTYGDWVYQGKYTF
+362 NEK
-377 NSIQYTSDTRKV
+377 
-389 VRVSSSI
+389 
-396 NTDCTTNCTTNT
+396 
-408 WTYLVYNRSKKTTYS
+408 LTYS
-423 CPKEYTPN
+423 CSN
-431 GTKCTKELI
+431 
-440 DTKNATAST
+440 
-449 KTTYSCPNPT
+449 
-459 YTLDKTKTKCTKKTT
+459 
-474 DTKNA
+474 
-479 TASTKTTYTCP
+479 
-490 KGYTPNGTKCI
+490 
-501 KETSS
+501 
-506 TINAT
+506 
-511 ANKKTTYSCPK
+511 
-522 GYTPNGTKC
+522 
-531 TKKTTDTKNASKTD
+531 
-545 IVTYSCT
+545 
-552 AKDYKLNGDKCTKTV
+552 KDYTLNGDKCTKTV
-567 ATYTKY
+567 DVYTKY
-573 TYYRYQERKFISGT
+573 TYYRYQEKKFISGT